1 MISPQPAFLAALE
14 RLFTEGATLVFWN
27 DPDGEFSAQ
36 VDALSLDGVRI
47 ARLDVA
53 PALQVKIWIE
63 REAGARWLIYAP
75 FAEPEPEK
83 DWLLDARLRGK
94 PFSADTASMQLDEL
108 GLGTASLRDHLKL
121 RAKFLRAKD
130 RFDRLPDSYVRE
142 FEKLLVG
149 GIASWL
155 ERARPS
161 SVWTTTKQS
170 PSTPWLE

>member
-1 MISPQPAFLAALE
+1 MSNPQPPFLSALE
-14 RLFTEGATLVFWN
+14 RVFQEGAATVFWN

-36 VDALSLDGVRI
+36 VDALELDGVKI

-75 FAEPEPEK
+75 SAEPEAEK

-108 GLGTASLRDHLKL
+108 GLGTASLRDHLK
-121 RAKFLRAKD
+121 
-130 RFDRLPDSYVRE
+130 
-142 FEKLLVG
+142 
-149 GIASWL
+149 
-155 ERARPS
+155 
-161 SVWTTTKQS
+161 
-170 PSTPWLE
+170 